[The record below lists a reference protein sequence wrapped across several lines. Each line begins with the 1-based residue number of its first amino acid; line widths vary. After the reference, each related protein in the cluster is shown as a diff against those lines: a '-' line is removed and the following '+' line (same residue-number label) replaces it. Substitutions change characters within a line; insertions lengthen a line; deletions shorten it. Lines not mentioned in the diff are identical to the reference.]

1 MLATPQKHVWPT
13 WAAAILVLCAAR
25 PWLLPEAFR
34 FLSAPNTMWRVI
46 YQLTVLALAVVLLVS
61 AKLPRAVL
69 AGAFG
74 FTGLIFIV
82 QQSSSVFAL
91 FAAGAATPLYALIIF
106 FATVPTI
113 ALYLLCSFFVL
124 QKAPF
129 GAAAA
134 VAVATVFCSFAAVVL
149 TLAASAGNSILILGR
164 LLVQVL
170 PSSLP
175 GLLLPVGLLVWLVGQ
190 HSKKPPLH
198 PMPQ

>member
-1 MLATPQKHVWPT
+1 MATPKQHDWPT
-13 WAAAILVLCAAR
+13 WVAAILVLCAAR
-25 PWLLPEAFR
+25 PWQLPEAFR
-34 FLSAPNTMWRVI
+34 FLSAPNTMWRVL

-74 FTGLIFIV
+74 FAGLIFIV

-113 ALYLLCSFFVL
+113 ALYLLCSLFVL
-124 QKAPF
+124 QKTRF
-129 GAAAA
+129 VAAAA

-149 TLAASAGNSILILGR
+149 TIAASAGGSIFILGR

-175 GLLLPVGLLVWLVGQ
+175 GLLLPVGLLVWLAGWR
-190 HSKKPPLH
+190 SKKPPLH
-198 PMPQ
+198 PMPH

>member
-1 MLATPQKHVWPT
+1 MASPKKYDWPT
-13 WAAAILVLCAAR
+13 WVAAILVLCAAK
-25 PWLLPEAFR
+25 PWQLPEAFR
-34 FLSAPNTMWRVI
+34 FLSAPNTVWRVL
-46 YQLTVLALAVVLLVS
+46 YQLTVLALAVVLFVS

-74 FTGLIFIV
+74 FAGFIFIV

-113 ALYLLCSFFVL
+113 ALYLLCSLFVL

-129 GAAAA
+129 VAAAA

-149 TLAASAGNSILILGR
+149 TIAASAGSSIFILGR

-175 GLLLPVGLLVWLVGQ
+175 GLLLPVGLLVWLAGQ
-190 HSKKPPLH
+190 RSKKPSLH
-198 PMPQ
+198 PMPH

>member
-1 MLATPQKHVWPT
+1 MASPKKYDWPT
-13 WAAAILVLCAAR
+13 WVAAILVLCAAK
-25 PWLLPEAFR
+25 PWQLPEAFR
-34 FLSAPNTMWRVI
+34 FLSAPNTVWRVL

-74 FTGLIFIV
+74 FAGLIFTV
-82 QQSSSVFAL
+82 QQTSSVFAL
-91 FAAGAATPLYALIIF
+91 FAANMATPLYPLIIL

-113 ALYLLCSFFVL
+113 SLYLLCVLFVL
-124 QKAPF
+124 QKMPF
-129 GAAAA
+129 GPVAI

-149 TLAASAGNSILILGR
+149 SIAASVGSSILLIGR

-170 PSSLP
+170 PSSLL

-190 HSKKPPLH
+190 RSKKPPLH
-198 PMPQ
+198 PMPR